1 MTKNPGNQLSTYKF
15 ISDDSDIRLDVFLSE
30 VYKDAS
36 RTYIQ
41 KLIKDGYISV
51 NDKEITKSSYQI
63 KEDDEI
69 TLNVPD
75 PIPLEILPEDIPL
88 DIIYE
93 DDDILIVNKPKG
105 VVVHPAPGH
114 TSGTLVNALLY
125 HCKDCLSGI
134 NGIMR
139 PGIVHRIDKD
149 TSGSLIICKNDYA
162 HRFIADQLKDHSITR
177 IYVGIVNGHLKDSTG
192 TVDVFIDRDKKDR
205 KKMAV
210 CDKLHGKHAI
220 THYRVLECFDGYDY
234 AEFKLETGR
243 THQIRVAMKHLNHPL
258 VGDYVYGQE
267 KNKFGIEGQV
277 LHAKTIGFI
286 HPSTKEYVE
295 YEAPIND
302 EFSNLLDILRKIEE

>member
-15 ISDDSDIRLDVFLSE
+15 ISDDSDIRVDLFLSE

-41 KLIKDGYISV
+41 KLIKDGYVSV
-51 NDKEITKSSYQI
+51 NDKEITKSSY
-63 KEDDEI
+63 KLNEDDEI

-105 VVVHPAPGH
+105 MVVHPSPGH
-114 TSGTLVNALLY
+114 TEGTLVNALLY

-149 TSGSLIICKNDYA
+149 TSGSLIICKNDIA
-162 HRFIADQLKDHSITR
+162 HRAVAEQLKEHSINR
-177 IYVGIVNGHLKDSTG
+177 IYVGIINGRLKEDFG
-192 TVDVFIDRDKKDR
+192 TVDIYIDRDMVFNK
-205 KKMAV
+205 
-210 CDKLHGKHAI
+210 
-220 THYRVLECFDGYDY
+220 TPYR
-234 AEFKLETGR
+234 A
-243 THQIRVAMKHLNHPL
+243 
-258 VGDYVYGQE
+258 
-267 KNKFGIEGQV
+267 
-277 LHAKTIGFI
+277 
-286 HPSTKEYVE
+286 
-295 YEAPIND
+295 
-302 EFSNLLDILRKIEE
+302 FS